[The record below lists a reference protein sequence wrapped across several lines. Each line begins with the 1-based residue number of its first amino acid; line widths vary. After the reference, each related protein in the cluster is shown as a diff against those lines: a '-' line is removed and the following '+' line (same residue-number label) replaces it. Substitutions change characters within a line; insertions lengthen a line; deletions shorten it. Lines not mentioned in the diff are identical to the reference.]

1 MPTGVIEKVFGAEM
15 GLEIVNFD
23 GNSEPEKRHET
34 KTAPTQTL
42 MLNRGAL
49 SAAGRA
55 VLRTLEIV
63 TAHDQS
69 GC

>member
-1 MPTGVIEKVFGAEM
+1 MPTGVIEKVFGAKM

-34 KTAPTQTL
+34 KAAPTQSL
-42 MLNRGAL
+42 MGAL

-55 VLRTLEIV
+55 MLRTLEIV